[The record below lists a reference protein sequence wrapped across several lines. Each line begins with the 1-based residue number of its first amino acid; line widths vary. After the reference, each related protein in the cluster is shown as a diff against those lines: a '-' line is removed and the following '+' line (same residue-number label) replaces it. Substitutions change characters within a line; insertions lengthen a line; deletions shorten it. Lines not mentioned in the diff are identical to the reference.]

1 MLRRVGHGGHGQIHL
16 TWLSEIFCSR
26 SSNFLGCLCRI
37 SKTFGLSFGF
47 RNFRLR
53 FGFGCLSQRW
63 KQYGCLADQRALP
76 NSMKLQLLYRWTYQQ
91 FKPSRPCISQHRFG
105 SNLKENNDLAPFTN
119 MNHELLGALLG
130 EPIDFAISDDLDLEP
145 GESTCPG
152 SAWTP
157 FGLLAMLQ
165 GEKAP

>member
-1 MLRRVGHGGHGQIHL
+1 MKSSAAVAVTFWDVFVGSRRLFGSALALGTLGSALALGASYKDGSSTDV
-16 TWLSEIFCSR
+16 WLIKEH
-26 SSNFLGCLCRI
+26 
-37 SKTFGLSFGF
+37 
-47 RNFRLR
+47 
-53 FGFGCLSQRW
+53 
-63 KQYGCLADQRALP
+63 
-76 NSMKLQLLYRWTYQQ
+76 SMKLQLLYRWTYQQ
-91 FKPSRPCISQHRFG
+91 FKLSRPCISQHRFC
-105 SNLKENNDLAPFTN
+105 SNLKENNDLTPFTN